1 MTRSALPCATS
12 LFALI
17 ACLACAPLM
26 AADLMDNGDLSPLGS
41 TSANASRLAIQLT
54 DAKAAYIQQLG
65 QGNLAEL
72 TQNGQALSAQMLQ
85 QGSDQ
90 EAFTLQHGENLM
102 AVIEQVGQGI
112 DPRETRENPGL
123 FP

>member
-1 MTRSALPCATS
+1 MARYALPRATS
-12 LFALI
+12 LSALV

-26 AADLMDNGDLSPLGS
+26 AADLMDNGDLSPLGTNTT
-41 TSANASRLAIQLT
+41 TSQLAVQLT

-85 QGSDQ
+85 QG
-90 EAFTLQHGENLM
+90 G
-102 AVIEQVGQGI
+102 
-112 DPRETRENPGL
+112 
-123 FP
+123 